1 LLELLLLQYILS
13 YIPRSLRSLF
23 KNCWVTFNSFWFLT
37 SRHLFTITCA
47 FDFSKI
53 VFLPLISNFT
63 WKDQIDFNLC
73 LLPC

>member
-23 KNCWVTFNSFWFLT
+23 KNCWVTFNSFLVSYFSPSFHNYL
-37 SRHLFTITCA
+37 C